1 MQDTRSSLGGFGR
14 SEANLSVS
22 RRASGLGGAGLGGAL
37 AEARAV
43 LNGSGGVLS
52 GAEAE
57 AGGASPM
64 PSANSLRRINSNHSI
79 NSATSELKEEEP
91 ELLPYQEGE
100 TTTQFIRRW
109 KRESGIYTPKA
120 PETSVKR
127 EPEAKLWG

>member
-1 MQDTRSSLGGFGR
+1 M
-14 SEANLSVS
+14 EANLDLSGS
-22 RRASGLGGAGLGGAL
+22 RRVTGLGGAGLGGAL

-57 AGGASPM
+57 SGGGSPM
-64 PSANSLRRINSNHSI
+64 PSANSLRRISSNHSI

-109 KRESGIYTPKA
+109 KRESCIYTPKV
-120 PETSVKR
+120 PETGVKR
-127 EPEAKLWG
+127 EPEPKLWD